1 MILDKKD
8 IDEAPGLSAP
18 EGGRKIY
25 FVRHGKTEWN
35 NQFRYQGA
43 TNVPLCGEGREQARR
58 AGLRLSK
65 LKVGAIICSP
75 LDRAHTTAECIAA
88 YHAGVSVE
96 TNPLF
101 SEINF
106 GEWEG
111 LTVPEIKAHSGEELF
126 YKWRRNELHV
136 TVPGGEP
143 ADAVYKRASLAA
155 EALLSRTEDCILVVG
170 HGAMFRALFLP
181 LLGIP
186 RSNIFWK
193 MRIDNCSISAVNVD
207 KNGKATLS
215 FLNDTLHMYVSED
228 EIADLPLA

>member
-1 MILDKKD
+1 MIVNKQD

-18 EGGRKIY
+18 EGGKKIY

-35 NQFRYQGA
+35 NQFRYQGL
-43 TNVPLCGEGREQARR
+43 TNVPLCAEGRGQARR
-58 AGLRLSK
+58 AALRLSK
-65 LKVGAIICSP
+65 LDVGAIICSP
-75 LDRAHTTAECIAA
+75 LDRAHETAECIAA
-88 YHAGVSVE
+88 YHAGVGVE
-96 TNPLF
+96 KNPLLA
-101 SEINF
+101 EVNF

-126 YKWRRNELHV
+126 YKWRRNQLHV
-136 TVPGGEP
+136 TVPGGET
-143 ADAVYKRASLAA
+143 ADAAYERASRAA
-155 EALLSRTEDCILVVG
+155 EELLSRVEDRIVVVG
-170 HGAMFRALFLP
+170 HGAMFRVLFLP

-215 FLNDTLHMYVSED
+215 FLNDTLHMYAHED
-228 EIADLPLA
+228 EIAYLPLA